1 MTKLD
6 RIKEYAAVGDWRA
19 ALRIAAR
26 FPQLGDHKAAIKRAH
41 EAFENGHFYRQ
52 IGKDPEALIAEG
64 IAALRVRYRL
74 PG

>member
-1 MTKLD
+1 MDTKLS
-6 RIKEYAAVGDWRA
+6 KLKALAAVGDWQA

-26 FPQLGDHKAAIKRAH
+26 FPHLGDHKAAIKRAH

-64 IAALRVRYRL
+64 IAALRSRYRL
-74 PG
+74 P